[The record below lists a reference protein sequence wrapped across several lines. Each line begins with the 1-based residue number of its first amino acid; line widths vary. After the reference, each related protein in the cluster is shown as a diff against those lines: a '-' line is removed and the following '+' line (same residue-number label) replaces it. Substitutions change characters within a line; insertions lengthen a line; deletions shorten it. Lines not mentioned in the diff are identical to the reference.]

1 MKLPELSEVQ
11 FQASAQSQAFDP
23 LKLPDPNPQLQQN
36 LSIIQQSFANL
47 AQSGKANAQADYGM
61 QDRSF
66 LEQFAELVPKA
77 VNTAIELQKTD
88 VAIQMARADDRY
100 YQMLEQGLIPQNG
113 ELLAIEQQEKAKDN
127 VTKAGAAEAAQQ
139 TGNYD
144 VVRGIL
150 NFSNHGEIALRRRNA
165 QHMFTN
171 VYPDW
176 MKTQLETNDTAVM
189 VENEDGQLVEVAI
202 NQKNLPDYQH
212 KQIMSHLRT
221 AFMGHELL
229 ADTNNDLI
237 QKEMA
242 IGFKTDSAISTA
254 YSRNT
259 RANDGTVR
267 FNAGYTNMFD
277 EFNKGNMASLG
288 EFQTD
293 AASMYDKEGVNL
305 INTPKEFY
313 TRLISDI
320 GTATEN
326 GAEFPIGD
334 FIEKAQFA
342 DGKTFMERAPLQA
355 RLLMRTYRD
364 KRRTYL
370 ANKLKADTQDL
381 KFAIAEFGAPN
392 ADDPKSVSD
401 FVAFKTTVRQRAAEL
416 GIDASDM
423 LKVIDQQIRV
433 GSMGA
438 DEMNQLREQAEIA
451 LATGNASQN
460 ADYYLHP
467 VVGPEVR
474 EKVDKQVERKKTPE
488 YTSSSKQIADLIG
501 SSTKGTMVDPEGKLK
516 GQAIGVNRHY
526 QLIYDNKYDDL
537 MQRNLR
543 LDPKDRL
550 TNAAI
555 ADQARDTAIAQWEKD
570 SKNDQHKYYVNPKN
584 GNFDN
589 YPVAKEDSFETN
601 QNNTVRALTSGAA
614 TQKGVLTQ
622 IATEPQRIML
632 REGVNQA
639 IATYSATGEVDPYF
653 ISLQKK
659 INQTLGK
666 RVIQNPMQLAIA
678 AAQGYGDLKPGEVPQ
693 APAYLQV
700 ANTTKDKRRL
710 FAELVGLKGKPLYTN
725 PVKYGPTQE
734 MPVRSAFQAVVQPT
748 TPNRPS
754 TQVVKNPISTLV
766 TEGEGQ
772 YDSMF
777 PGENYPEMLDM
788 EIRTELV
795 EFQKEKLKDGRA
807 SGAVGTHQLLYPERA
822 ADLAGLPADAKFT
835 PENQEKMFMATLL
848 NKPGREAVAD
858 FLQGRSADIETAIDQ
873 MSMEFASIEYRNGES
888 YYKDGVN
895 KAKITRDRVRE
906 ALIATR
912 DLMRGNQ

>member
-23 LKLPDPNPQLQQN
+23 LKLPDPNPQLSQN

-77 VNTAIELQKTD
+77 VNTAIQLQQTD

-113 ELLAIEQQEKAKDN
+113 ELLSIEQQEKAKDN

-150 NFSNHGEIALRRRNA
+150 NFSNHGEIALRRRTA

-221 AFMGHELL
+221 AFMGHESL

-242 IGFKTDSAISTA
+242 IGFKTDAAISTA

-259 RANDGTVR
+259 RANDGTAR
-267 FNAGYTNMFD
+267 FTSGYTNMFD
-277 EFNKGNMASLG
+277 EFNKGNLASLG
-288 EFQTD
+288 DFQTD
-293 AASMYDKEGVNL
+293 AASMYDKKGVNL

-320 GTATEN
+320 GTAAEN
-326 GAEFPIGD
+326 GAEFPIGE
-334 FIEKAQFA
+334 FIEQAQFA

-370 ANKLKADTQDL
+370 ANQLKADTQDL

-392 ADDPKSVSD
+392 PDDPKSVSD

-416 GIDASDM
+416 GIDANDM

-438 DEMNQLREQAEIA
+438 DEMNRLREQAEIA
-451 LATGNASQN
+451 LATGNASQT

-467 VVGPEVR
+467 VVGPEFR
-474 EKVDKQVERKKTPE
+474 EKVDKQVQRVETPE
-488 YTSSSKQIADLIG
+488 YKLNVKQIKDTIG
-501 SSTKGTMVDPEGKLK
+501 GATKGTMVDPKGDLK
-516 GQAIGVNRHY
+516 GNAIQVGAHY
-526 QLIYDNKYDDL
+526 QRIFDDKYAELIEKNT
-537 MQRNLR
+537 Q

-550 TNAAI
+550 TAKAI
-555 ADQARDTAIAQWEKD
+555 ADQARDTALAQWRED
-570 SKNDQHKYYVNPKN
+570 SADKKHQYYVNPKN

-589 YPVAKEDSFETN
+589 FPVPAVDQAEVT
-601 QNNTVRALTSGAA
+601 QNSNVRTITSGAK

-622 IATEPQRIML
+622 IAAQPQLSMT
-632 REGVNQA
+632 REAVSDA
-639 IATYSATGEVDPYF
+639 IANFSATGQIDPVLT
-653 ISLQKK
+653 SLQTK
-659 INQTLGK
+659 INQAVGK
-666 RVIQNPMQLAIA
+666 RVIQNPMQIAIA
-678 AAQGYGDLKPGEVPQ
+678 AAQGYGDLQPGEVPQ
-693 APAYLQV
+693 APAFLQR
-700 ANTTKDKRRL
+700 AGTTSQKRQMM
-710 FAELVGLKGKPLYTN
+710 ADLVGLKGRGLYTQ
-725 PVKYGPTQE
+725 PAKYGAPQE

-807 SGAVGTHQLLYPERA
+807 SGAVGTHQLLYPEKA

-895 KAKITRDRVRE
+895 KAKITRERVRE

>member
-47 AQSGKANAQADYGM
+47 AQSGKANAQADYG
-61 QDRSF
+61 QNRSF

-113 ELLAIEQQEKAKDN
+113 ELLSIEQQEKAKDN
-127 VTKAGAAEAAQQ
+127 ITKVGAAEAAQQ

-150 NFSNHGEIALRRRNA
+150 NFSNHGEIALRRRTA

-237 QKEMA
+237 QKEMV
-242 IGFKTDSAISTA
+242 IGFKTDAAISTA

-267 FNAGYTNMFD
+267 FTSGYTNMFD
-277 EFNKGNMASLG
+277 EFKKGNMASLG
-288 EFQTD
+288 QFQVD
-293 AASMYDKEGVNL
+293 AASMYDKKGVNL
-305 INTPKEFY
+305 INTPTEFY
-313 TRLISDI
+313 KRLISDI
-320 GTATEN
+320 GTAAEN

-334 FIEKAQFA
+334 FITKAEFA

-381 KFAIAEFGAPN
+381 KFGITEAYQRLSEENAP
-392 ADDPKSVSD
+392 VSD
-401 FVAFKTTVRQRAAEL
+401 FVALKTTTRQRAAEL

-423 LKVIDQQIRV
+423 LKVIDQQIRI
-433 GSMGA
+433 GSYGA
-438 DEMNQLREQAEIA
+438 DELTKLREDAEIA
-451 LATGNASQN
+451 LATGNASQT

-467 VVGPEVR
+467 VVGPEFR
-474 EKVDKQVERKKTPE
+474 EKVDKQVQRVETPE
-488 YTSSSKQIADLIG
+488 YKINSKEISTTIG
-501 SSTKGTMVDPEGKLK
+501 GATKGTMVDPLGNLK
-516 GQAIGVNRHY
+516 GQAVQVNAHY
-526 QLIYDNKYDDL
+526 QRIFDDKYAELTDKNT
-537 MQRNLR
+537 Q

-550 TNAAI
+550 TPKAI
-555 ADQARDTAIAQWEKD
+555 ADQARDAAMSQWQTD
-570 SKNDQHKYYVNPKN
+570 SKDEGHKYYVNPKN

-589 YPVAKEDSFETN
+589 FPVPAVAQAEVT
-601 QNNTVRALTSGAA
+601 QNNNVRTLTSEAR
-614 TQKGVLTQ
+614 TQNGVLSQ
-622 IATEPQRIML
+622 IAAQPQL
-632 REGVNQA
+632 TVAREIVADA
-639 IATYSATGEVDPYF
+639 IANFSSTGQVDPTF
-653 ISLQKK
+653 VTLQSK
-659 INQTLGK
+659 INEAVGK
-666 RVIQNPMQLAIA
+666 RVIENPMQLAIA
-678 AAQGYGDLKPGEVPQ
+678 AAQGYGDLKPNEVPQ
-693 APAYLQV
+693 APAFLQR
-700 ANTTKDKRRL
+700 AGTTSQKRQWMADL
-710 FAELVGLKGKPLYTN
+710 LGLKGNNYTQ
-725 PVKYGPTQE
+725 PAKYGPVAQMPTRPGMPNVAPVFQGETPEGLTGLSANDYRELGFIVSAEAGPGDDKYAVAASIINRLADGRFGDSIPEIGRAAGQYEAVYTGKAYYSDELTQDLAS
-734 MPVRSAFQAVVQPT
+734 P
-748 TPNRPS
+748 
-754 TQVVKNPISTLV
+754 
-766 TEGEGQ
+766 EGQ
-772 YDSMF
+772 KKIAQ
-777 PGENYPEMLDM
+777 MLM
-788 EIRTELV
+788 L
-795 EFQKEKLKDGRA
+795 LDGRTDFKGQSQLGNRDPDNDPMVDPLGNFFHYA
-807 SGAVGTHQLLYPERA
+807 GQTGMGPYTGTVNRNYR
-822 ADLAGLPADAKFT
+822 
-835 PENQEKMFMATLL
+835 
-848 NKPGREAVAD
+848 R
-858 FLQGRSADIETAIDQ
+858 FL
-873 MSMEFASIEYRNGES
+873 
-888 YYKDGVN
+888 K
-895 KAKITRDRVRE
+895 
-906 ALIATR
+906 
-912 DLMRGNQ
+912 

>member
-113 ELLAIEQQEKAKDN
+113 ELLSIEQQEKAKDN
-127 VTKAGAAEAAQQ
+127 ITKAGAAEAAQQ

-150 NFSNHGEIALRRRNA
+150 NFSNHGEIALRRRTA

-176 MKTQLETNDTAVM
+176 MKTQLETNDSTVM

-242 IGFKTDSAISTA
+242 IGFKTDATISTA

-259 RANDGTVR
+259 RANDGTAR
-267 FNAGYTNMFD
+267 FTSGYTNMFD
-277 EFNKGNMASLG
+277 EFNKGNLASLG
-288 EFQTD
+288 DFQTD
-293 AASMYDKEGVNL
+293 AASMYDKKGVNL

-320 GTATEN
+320 GTAAEN

-334 FIEKAQFA
+334 FITKAQFA

-364 KRRTYL
+364 KRRIYL

-381 KFAIAEFGAPN
+381 KFGITEAYQALREEDAP
-392 ADDPKSVSD
+392 VSD
-401 FVAFKTTVRQRAAEL
+401 FVALKTTTRQRAAEL

-423 LKVIDQQIRV
+423 LKVIDQQIRI
-433 GSMGA
+433 GSYGA
-438 DEMNQLREQAEIA
+438 DELTKLREDAEIA
-451 LATGNASQN
+451 LATGNASQT

-467 VVGPEVR
+467 VVGPEFR
-474 EKVDKQVERKKTPE
+474 EKVDKQVQRVETPE
-488 YTSSSKQIADLIG
+488 YKINSKEISTTIG
-501 SSTKGTMVDPEGKLK
+501 GATKGTMVDPLGNLK
-516 GQAIGVNRHY
+516 GQAVQVNAHY
-526 QLIYDNKYDDL
+526 QRIFDDKYAELTDKNT
-537 MQRNLR
+537 Q
-543 LDPKDRL
+543 LDAKDRL
-550 TNAAI
+550 TPKAI
-555 ADQARDTAIAQWEKD
+555 ADQARDAAMSQWQTD
-570 SKNDQHKYYVNPKN
+570 SKDEQHKYYVNPKN

-589 YPVAKEDSFETN
+589 FPVPAVDQAEVT
-601 QNNTVRALTSGAA
+601 QNSNVRTITSGAR
-614 TQKGVLTQ
+614 TQKGVLSQ
-622 IATEPQRIML
+622 VAAQPQL
-632 REGVNQA
+632 VLSQEAAVDA
-639 IATYSATGEVDPYF
+639 ITNFSATGIIDP
-653 ISLQKK
+653 SLVTLQKK
-659 INQTLGK
+659 INETVGK
-666 RVIQNPMQLAIA
+666 RVIQNPMELAIA
-678 AAQGYGDLKPGEVPQ
+678 AAQGYGNLKPNETVQ
-693 APAYLQV
+693 APAFLQR
-700 ANTTKDKRRL
+700 AGTTSQKRQWM
-710 FAELVGLKGKPLYTN
+710 ADLVGLKGNSYTR
-725 PVKYGPTQE
+725 PDKYGPVAQMPTRPGMPNVAPVFQGETPEGLTGLSANDYRELGFIVSAEAGPGDDKYAVAASIINRLADGRFGTSISDIGRAPGQYEAVYTGKAYYSDELTQDLAS
-734 MPVRSAFQAVVQPT
+734 P
-748 TPNRPS
+748 
-754 TQVVKNPISTLV
+754 
-766 TEGEGQ
+766 EGQ
-772 YDSMF
+772 KKIA
-777 PGENYPEMLDM
+777 EMLM
-788 EIRTELV
+788 L
-795 EFQKEKLKDGRA
+795 LDGRTDFKGQSQLGNRDPDNDPMVDPLGNFFHYA
-807 SGAVGTHQLLYPERA
+807 GQTGMGPYTGTVNRNYR
-822 ADLAGLPADAKFT
+822 
-835 PENQEKMFMATLL
+835 
-848 NKPGREAVAD
+848 R
-858 FLQGRSADIETAIDQ
+858 FL
-873 MSMEFASIEYRNGES
+873 
-888 YYKDGVN
+888 K
-895 KAKITRDRVRE
+895 
-906 ALIATR
+906 
-912 DLMRGNQ
+912 

>member
-47 AQSGKANAQADYGM
+47 AQSGKANAQADYG
-61 QDRSF
+61 QNRSF

-113 ELLAIEQQEKAKDN
+113 ELLSIEQQEKAKDN
-127 VTKAGAAEAAQQ
+127 ITKVGAAEAAQQ

-150 NFSNHGEIALRRRNA
+150 NFSNHGEIALRRRTA

-237 QKEMA
+237 QKEMV
-242 IGFKTDSAISTA
+242 IGFKTDAAISTA

-267 FNAGYTNMFD
+267 FTSGYTNMFD
-277 EFNKGNMASLG
+277 EFKKGNMASLG
-288 EFQTD
+288 QFQVD
-293 AASMYDKEGVNL
+293 AASMYDKKGVNL
-305 INTPKEFY
+305 INTPTEFY
-313 TRLISDI
+313 KRLISDI
-320 GTATEN
+320 GTAAEN

-334 FIEKAQFA
+334 FITKAEFA

-381 KFAIAEFGAPN
+381 KFGITEAYQRLSEENAP
-392 ADDPKSVSD
+392 VSD
-401 FVAFKTTVRQRAAEL
+401 FVALKTTTRQRAAEL

-423 LKVIDQQIRV
+423 LKVIDQQIRI
-433 GSMGA
+433 GSYGA
-438 DEMNQLREQAEIA
+438 DELTKLREDAEIA
-451 LATGNASQN
+451 LATGNASQT

-467 VVGPEVR
+467 VVGPEFR
-474 EKVDKQVERKKTPE
+474 EKVDKQVQRVETPE
-488 YTSSSKQIADLIG
+488 YKINSKEISTTIG
-501 SSTKGTMVDPEGKLK
+501 GATKGTMVDPLGNLK
-516 GQAIGVNRHY
+516 GQAVQVNAHY
-526 QLIYDNKYDDL
+526 QRIFDDKYAELTDKNT
-537 MQRNLR
+537 Q

-550 TNAAI
+550 TPKAI
-555 ADQARDTAIAQWEKD
+555 ADQARDAAMSQWQTD
-570 SKNDQHKYYVNPKN
+570 SKDEGHKYYVNPKN

-589 YPVAKEDSFETN
+589 FPVPAVAQAEVT
-601 QNNTVRALTSGAA
+601 QNNNVRTLTSEAR
-614 TQKGVLTQ
+614 TQNGVLSQ
-622 IATEPQRIML
+622 IAAQPQL
-632 REGVNQA
+632 TVAREIVADA
-639 IATYSATGEVDPYF
+639 IANFSSTGQVDPTF
-653 ISLQKK
+653 VTLQSK
-659 INQTLGK
+659 INEAVGK
-666 RVIQNPMQLAIA
+666 RVIENPMQLAIA
-678 AAQGYGDLKPGEVPQ
+678 AAQGYGDLKPNEVPQ
-693 APAYLQV
+693 APAFLQR
-700 ANTTKDKRRL
+700 AGTTSQKRQWMADL
-710 FAELVGLKGKPLYTN
+710 LGLKGNNYTQ
-725 PVKYGPTQE
+725 PAKYGPVAQMPTRPGMPNVAPVFQGETPEGLTGLSANDYRELGFIVSAEAGPGDDKYAVAASIINGLADGRFGDSIPEIGRAAGQYEAVYTGKAYYSDELTQDLAS
-734 MPVRSAFQAVVQPT
+734 P
-748 TPNRPS
+748 
-754 TQVVKNPISTLV
+754 
-766 TEGEGQ
+766 EGQ
-772 YDSMF
+772 KKIAQ
-777 PGENYPEMLDM
+777 MLM
-788 EIRTELV
+788 L
-795 EFQKEKLKDGRA
+795 LDGRTDFKGQSQLGNRDPDNDPMVDPLGNFFHYA
-807 SGAVGTHQLLYPERA
+807 GQTGMGPYTGTVNRNYR
-822 ADLAGLPADAKFT
+822 
-835 PENQEKMFMATLL
+835 
-848 NKPGREAVAD
+848 R
-858 FLQGRSADIETAIDQ
+858 FL
-873 MSMEFASIEYRNGES
+873 
-888 YYKDGVN
+888 K
-895 KAKITRDRVRE
+895 
-906 ALIATR
+906 
-912 DLMRGNQ
+912 